1 MIKESI
7 KPKNIT
13 KINYKGIKTDL
24 IQGNIQDSNPLEKKS
39 KNINKSKINI
49 LAKLYSRKDCLPNS
63 AFATNFG
70 NPKFVNYGCPNTNSV
85 HPKDKQ
91 VYSNTI
97 PNNFQRPEIKKT
109 PQKKV
114 PEGFINTP
122 EKVKNTKQIFQEPNN
137 FPYRTIKR
145 PNLLKIR
152 YFNDGQNIKENNDFK
167 LNDKNNKRI
176 KINKNQQNKYNP
188 YNHGEIDLKR
198 KKMKDELNNISSV
211 QNENDNNYVRN
222 EGEEEIEESEGQIL
236 YEKKRDYY
244 LKMIE
249 EDNINNKSGNL
260 NGQKLKKENSIK
272 INTGK
277 NFVIE
282 RNNNIKII
290 NQESENIP
298 QEVKNQMSLNSQIK
312 NNNVPINRL
321 KKKENPALFPPG
333 YNLLK
338 NNEEKNII
346 CVNHFQLPINYQDR
360 NPRNYQGMPPC
371 MLSSIIPAGKPN
383 HFDEPLNIF
392 ANEYTDYY

>member
-1 MIKESI
+1 
-7 KPKNIT
+7 
-13 KINYKGIKTDL
+13 
-24 IQGNIQDSNPLEKKS
+24 
-39 KNINKSKINI
+39 
-49 LAKLYSRKDCLPNS
+49 
-63 AFATNFG
+63 
-70 NPKFVNYGCPNTNSV
+70 
-85 HPKDKQ
+85 
-91 VYSNTI
+91 
-97 PNNFQRPEIKKT
+97 
-109 PQKKV
+109 
-114 PEGFINTP
+114 
-122 EKVKNTKQIFQEPNN
+122 
-137 FPYRTIKR
+137 
-145 PNLLKIR
+145 
-152 YFNDGQNIKENNDFK
+152 
-167 LNDKNNKRI
+167 
-176 KINKNQQNKYNP
+176 
-188 YNHGEIDLKR
+188 
-198 KKMKDELNNISSV
+198 MKDELNNISSV

-360 NPRNYQGMPPC
+360 DPRNYQGMPPC